1 MTLEVNL
8 VAANIGRPHQH
19 RWNRIST
26 RGERAQFEE
35 DGATLAAAKDVGG
48 VEMLS
53 KQTAGTHNSVL
64 HEFKGT
70 KFKAQTNIV
79 ATRFQLSPTVIYLL
93 YSFPILTFCQ
103 SPDTDATMPSPIAAN
118 TRAAPNPPAPDGVAP
133 RPVCHCPRSRCFGRN
148 WKRYPGSERM
158 RIGIGNALPTSIAY
172 PSRLPKH
179 CRRD

>member
-1 MTLEVNL
+1 MLRTLVDHINTDGTGFQNQENERNL
-8 VAANIGRPHQH
+8 EKMEQH
-19 RWNRIST
+19 WQQRKMW
-26 RGERAQFEE
+26 
-35 DGATLAAAKDVGG
+35 GG
-48 VEMLS
+48 WRCYRS
-53 KQTAGTHNSVL
+53 KQQALTIAFL
-64 HEFKGT
+64 HEFKGLT

-118 TRAAPNPPAPDGVAP
+118 TRAAPNPPTPDGVAP

-148 WKRYPGSERM
+148 WKRCPGSERM
-158 RIGIGNALPTSIAY
+158 RIGIGNSLPTSIVY

>member
-8 VAANIGRPHQH
+8 TVNIGRPHQH

-53 KQTAGTHNSVL
+53 KQTAGTHNSIL
-64 HEFKGT
+64 YEFKGT

-93 YSFPILTFCQ
+93 YSFPIPTFCQ
-103 SPDTDATMPSPIAAN
+103 SPDTDATIPSPIAAN

-133 RPVCHCPRSRCFGRN
+133 HLVCYFPHSRCFGCN
-148 WKRYPGSERM
+148 WKRRPGSERM
-158 RIGIGNALPTSIAY
+158 YIGIGNALPTSISY

-179 CRRD
+179 CHRN